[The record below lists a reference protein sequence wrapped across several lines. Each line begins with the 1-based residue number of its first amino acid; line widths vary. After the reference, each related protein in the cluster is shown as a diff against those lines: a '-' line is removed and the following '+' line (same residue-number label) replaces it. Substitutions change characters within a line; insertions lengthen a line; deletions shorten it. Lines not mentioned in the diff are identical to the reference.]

1 MAEPRRRLTK
11 SSQCRRLHWV
21 RVAGPWNR
29 GLIAHVMI
37 YHPCMKAKAVF
48 AAAISAVVF
57 SIPAHADPESAEEF
71 WAVVHSM
78 YHIPISHDDAMAEGP
93 AICLYL
99 DQPGTNFEEAGM
111 QVLKMHPDWTVDQA
125 GEFAGA
131 ATGAWCPQ
139 NGPSGS

>member
-1 MAEPRRRLTK
+1 
-11 SSQCRRLHWV
+11 
-21 RVAGPWNR
+21 
-29 GLIAHVMI
+29 MI

-111 QVLKMHPDWTVDQA
+111 QVLKMHPDWTVDPA